1 MDIIL
6 IIILA
11 SILIATLSILY
22 LNIKS
27 NIKKE
32 DENKADEIANLNAEI
47 IKLKDSLN
55 TTINT
60 SLSSMSS
67 SFNNLSTGVTKDMTA
82 ALTKVDEKVAAFNS
96 QVENLNESQK
106 GINKILAGVK
116 KYGTLAE
123 FSLGSLIKDLLPSS
137 QYLSN
142 VKMKEETSENVEF
155 AIKLQE
161 GVLVP
166 VDSHFPVERFKA
178 IQDAHQEDDKKAI
191 ADARTKLAKAF
202 KEKAKSINEKYI
214 VPPKT
219 TDFAIVYAP
228 TESLFLELANYQDPN
243 TKELLSQELMKK
255 YKVTVMGPNNLSGYL
270 QSLHMGFQTLKVQKH
285 ATEIYDHLK
294 TISTRFTKHFD
305 GIVNL
310 RKKLEEAM
318 TAVDKFG
325 TDARSIKRTLE
336 NKKDPEQIEKAIETY
351 KNLYNA
357 TDITEIGEMIDQG
370 VRFCFVNLPNSQ
382 IELIEPLGDGSPIQ
396 NFLDKNPKGGQHHIC
411 FEVKDIHEAKIEMEE
426 KGATVLN
433 EPRIGAHG
441 TPIIFIHP
449 KDSDGVLI
457 ELMETPKS

>member
-1 MDIIL
+1 MDTIL

-11 SILIATLSILY
+11 LILIATSAILY

-32 DENKADEIANLNAEI
+32 DENQESEEIANLNAEI
-47 IKLKDSLN
+47 VKLKDSLN

-137 QYLSN
+137 QYFSN
-142 VKMKEETSENVEF
+142 VKMKEETGENVEF

-202 KEKAKSINEKYI
+202 KEKAKSVNEKYI

-255 YKVTVMGPNNLSGYL
+255 YKVTIMGPNNLSGYL

-305 GIVNL
+305 GIINL

-318 TAVDKFG
+318 TVVDKFG

-336 NKKDPEQIEKAIETY
+336 NIKDPEQIEKAIETENVEKFEDIPRQA
-351 KNLYNA
+351 KN
-357 TDITEIGEMIDQG
+357 
-370 VRFCFVNLPNSQ
+370 
-382 IELIEPLGDGSPIQ
+382 
-396 NFLDKNPKGGQHHIC
+396 
-411 FEVKDIHEAKIEMEE
+411 
-426 KGATVLN
+426 
-433 EPRIGAHG
+433 
-441 TPIIFIHP
+441 
-449 KDSDGVLI
+449 
-457 ELMETPKS
+457 

>member
-1 MDIIL
+1 MDTIL

-11 SILIATLSILY
+11 LILIATSAILY

-32 DENKADEIANLNAEI
+32 DENQESEEIANLNAEI
-47 IKLKDSLN
+47 VKLKDSLN

-142 VKMKEETSENVEF
+142 VKMKEETGENVEF

-202 KEKAKSINEKYI
+202 KEKAKSVNEKYI

-228 TESLFLELANYQDPN
+228 TESLFLEIANYQDPN

-255 YKVTVMGPNNLSGYL
+255 YKVTIMGPNNLSGYL

-336 NKKDPEQIEKAIETY
+336 NIKDPEQIEKAIETENVE
-351 KNLYNA
+351 KFE
-357 TDITEIGEMIDQG
+357 DI
-370 VRFCFVNLPNSQ
+370 
-382 IELIEPLGDGSPIQ
+382 
-396 NFLDKNPKGGQHHIC
+396 
-411 FEVKDIHEAKIEMEE
+411 
-426 KGATVLN
+426 
-433 EPRIGAHG
+433 PRQANN
-441 TPIIFIHP
+441 
-449 KDSDGVLI
+449 
-457 ELMETPKS
+457 

>member
-6 IIILA
+6 IIILV
-11 SILIATLSILY
+11 SILVATLSILY

-32 DENKADEIANLNAEI
+32 NENKSDEIANLNAEI

-336 NKKDPEQIEKAIETY
+336 NIKDPEQIEKAIETENVEKFEDIPRQA
-351 KNLYNA
+351 KN
-357 TDITEIGEMIDQG
+357 
-370 VRFCFVNLPNSQ
+370 
-382 IELIEPLGDGSPIQ
+382 
-396 NFLDKNPKGGQHHIC
+396 
-411 FEVKDIHEAKIEMEE
+411 
-426 KGATVLN
+426 
-433 EPRIGAHG
+433 
-441 TPIIFIHP
+441 
-449 KDSDGVLI
+449 
-457 ELMETPKS
+457 